1 MFILGKGLL
10 AVDSKCNKAPQ
21 GKPIYKHIIT
31 VYTFK
36 VDHSVRNN
44 TLQSSMLILTSLR
57 LTKSTYIPSEDRVV
71 DIATEETGQESWDM
85 AIWYRVK
92 VSGSEFEDERVED
105 VQGEFW

>member
-1 MFILGKGLL
+1 
-10 AVDSKCNKAPQ
+10 
-21 GKPIYKHIIT
+21 
-31 VYTFK
+31 
-36 VDHSVRNN
+36 
-44 TLQSSMLILTSLR
+44 MLILTSLR
-57 LTKSTYIPSEDRVV
+57 LTKSTYISSEDRVV